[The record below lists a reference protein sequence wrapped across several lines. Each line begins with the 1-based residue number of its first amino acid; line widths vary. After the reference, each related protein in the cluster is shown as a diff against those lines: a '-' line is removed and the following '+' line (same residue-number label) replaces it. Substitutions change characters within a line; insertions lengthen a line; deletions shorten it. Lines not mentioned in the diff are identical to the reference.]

1 MKSMRPPSAAIF
13 LMTYFYRARGG
24 HGPLTFS
31 PPPDPLL
38 FKIIFEPFVL
48 LKITELN
55 TRMLKRLK
63 KIKYAPKDSLKGTK
77 NEFAHFRLDTSS
89 SAGITSLILRL

>member
-1 MKSMRPPSAAIF
+1 MKSMRPPLAAIF

-24 HGPLTFS
+24 HGPLTFFF
-31 PPPDPLL
+31 PDPLL

-48 LKITELN
+48 LKITEWN
-55 TRMLKRLK
+55 TRMLNRLK